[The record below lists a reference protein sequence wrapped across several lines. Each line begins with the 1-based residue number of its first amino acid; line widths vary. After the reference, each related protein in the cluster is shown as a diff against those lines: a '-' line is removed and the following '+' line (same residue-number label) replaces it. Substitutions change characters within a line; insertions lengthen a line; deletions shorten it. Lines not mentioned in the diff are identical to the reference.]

1 MSGISK
7 RVHLVPTSFDYDRLQ
22 KALEEFAPDFVY
34 ILTNAEPIA
43 SHEDTDRLLSRE
55 IQELVKERTQCGEND
70 IVTEGIEFYRFHE
83 ALVDLYEILYTEKV
97 RGNEVIVNISGGTR
111 PVAIASIFACSLTGI
126 GQPIYYVAEEYSH
139 EQTGASKGVMESAF
153 SVSPLH
159 TGPLNLED
167 KIPSDDEKREILVA
181 LLDRGSNSM
190 KDILV
195 EIGEIHEDPQQ
206 GSDQRQKIIQR
217 YHRHGGKLVEQN
229 LLRKHGGEYELTET
243 GDLVGNMLEI
253 QDEVEGSV

>member
-1 MSGISK
+1 MPSISK
-7 RVHLVPTSFDYDRLQ
+7 RVHLVPTSFHYDRLQ
-22 KALEEFAPDFVY
+22 KALGEFAPDFVY
-34 ILTNAEPIA
+34 ILTNADPIQ
-43 SHEDTDRLLSRE
+43 SHQDTDRLLSQE
-55 IQELVKERTQCGEND
+55 IRELVEEQTQCDEDD
-70 IVTEGIEFYRFHE
+70 IVTKGIEFYRFHE
-83 ALVDLYEILYTEKV
+83 SLIDIYEIIYTEKV

-139 EQTGASKGVMESAF
+139 EQTGASRGVVESAF

-181 LLDRGSNSM
+181 LLNQEKNSM

-195 EIGEIHEDPQQ
+195 DIGEIHEDPQQ
-206 GSDQRQKIIQR
+206 GSSQRQKIIQR

-229 LLRKHGGEYELTET
+229 LLQKHGSEYELTET
-243 GDLVGNMLEI
+243 GNLVGEMLEI
-253 QDEVEGSV
+253 QEEVEGSV